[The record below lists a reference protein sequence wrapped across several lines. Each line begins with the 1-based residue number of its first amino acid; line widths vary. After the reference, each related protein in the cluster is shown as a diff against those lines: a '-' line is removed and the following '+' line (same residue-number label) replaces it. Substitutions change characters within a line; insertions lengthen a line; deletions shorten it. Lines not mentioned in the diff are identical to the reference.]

1 MERIHFTTVQLKVW
15 NGKRLVVPV
24 ENFVTDSFEALTHTD
39 PRVTSTIHLK
49 LASTADVEAMRARFE
64 EIVEGE
70 DDITDASEALL
81 PVTEQDALGQTL
93 RVQFPSPDPTTGW
106 YTECRIREALIAH
119 AVRLETETGRRTLP
133 QGAAADAAA

>member
-1 MERIHFTTVQLKVW
+1 M
-15 NGKRLVVPV
+15 
-24 ENFVTDSFEALTHTD
+24 
-39 PRVTSTIHLK
+39 
-49 LASTADVEAMRARFE
+49 
-64 EIVEGE
+64 EGE

-106 YTECRIREALIAH
+106 HTECRIREAPIAR
-119 AVRLETETGRRTLP
+119 AVRLETETGRRALP